1 MIKLRNVINK
11 SLQKNEA
18 IVDINEDIES
28 IKEEIENKKFE
39 IELLKA
45 MQELGFTRFVYGQPL
60 DWYYQVEY
68 VNRIYFENNVSLS
81 LEYKGT
87 HITAL
92 TIEGL
97 NMNVIRSY
105 YDNFKKIFE
114 RLSLVDKN
122 IDFAKLLMV
131 YNSKTFKYEHFTE
144 MVDKF
149 NADRTE

>member
-11 SLQKNEA
+11 SLQEDA
-18 IVDINEDIES
+18 ININENIES

-45 MQELGFTRFVYGQPL
+45 MQELGFTRFLYARPL

-97 NMNVIRSY
+97 NTNVIRSY
-105 YDNFKKIFE
+105 FDNFKKIFD

-122 IDFAKLLMV
+122 IDFAKVLKI
-131 YNSKTFKYEHFTE
+131 YNSKTFQY
-144 MVDKF
+144 DKF